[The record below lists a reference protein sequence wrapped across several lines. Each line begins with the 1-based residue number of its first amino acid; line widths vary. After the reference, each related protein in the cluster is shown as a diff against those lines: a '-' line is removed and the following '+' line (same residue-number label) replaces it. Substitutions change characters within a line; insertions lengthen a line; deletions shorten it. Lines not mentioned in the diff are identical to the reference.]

1 MEQKL
6 QYPKADKYPDLYMV
20 YKDCCG
26 PGGLKA
32 AEFLCDKIQL
42 APGTRMMDIGMN
54 RGLQTCFMAREYDVN
69 IVSIDP
75 GRKSVAA
82 LCENAKKWNVEDK
95 ILAIELGMPG
105 TKFADESFPVVY
117 SATTFEMFRCDHFSP
132 EMYCDSLREVLRI
145 LKPGG
150 YFLCGEPM
158 HRDVPIPE
166 DLAPTYTQGIGAG
179 PEGWEK
185 CFATAQETADAV
197 TSVGFEVLEYGEA
210 PDGYLWWWEFAEY
223 DNYFV
228 DDPENAEANIIRQ
241 DRGRWLTYGYVI
253 ARKPKM
259 ISQESEERN
268 IS

>member
-42 APGTRMMDIGMN
+42 VPGTRMLDIGMN
-54 RGLQTCFMAREYDVN
+54 RGLQTCFMAREYGVN
-69 IVSIDP
+69 IVAIDP
-75 GRKSVAA
+75 GRESVVA
-82 LCENAKKWNVEDK
+82 LRENAAKWDVEDK
-95 ILAIELGMPG
+95 ILATELGMPD

-117 SATTFEMFRCDHFSP
+117 SATTFEMFRSVYSQ
-132 EMYCDSLREVLRI
+132 EMYRDSLREVLRI

-158 HRDVPIPE
+158 HRDIPIPE

-197 TSVGFEVLEYGEA
+197 ASVGFEVLEYGEA
-210 PDGYLWWWEFAEY
+210 PDGWLWWWEYAEY
-223 DNYFV
+223 DDEFV
-228 DDPENAEANIIRQ
+228 ADPEDAEAKIIRQ
-241 DRGRWLTYGYVI
+241 DGGRWITYGYVV
-253 ARKPKM
+253 ARKPSM
-259 ISQESEERN
+259 VSQRPEKEKTS
-268 IS
+268 